1 MRILAQ
7 TALAALLVT
16 RFAPMGLAQAQPAP
30 SGHWEGALQAPD
42 RTVDIHVDLA
52 KNAKGEWI
60 GSLSTPTMS
69 LTDLPLANI
78 TVKGSSVSF
87 EIAGVPGKPVLEG
100 KVSEEGKSIS
110 GNLLQSGATIP
121 FQLKWTGEG
130 KVKEPPK
137 SGPLSKE
144 LEGAW
149 EGTLE
154 AGGQSFRLAMRFSK
168 AADGTAAGA
177 MDSLDQNARDMALAG
192 ITQEGLAVQFKLP
205 LVGGAYAG
213 KLNKEGTEL
222 AGEWT
227 QSGNTLPLTFKRP
240 AKAPTE
246 TKK

>member
-1 MRILAQ
+1 MRIPAQ
-7 TALAALLVT
+7 TALVVLLVT
-16 RFAPMGLAQAQPAP
+16 FFVSMGLAQAQPAP
-30 SGHWEGALQAPD
+30 SGHWEGTIQAPD
-42 RTVDIHVDLA
+42 RTVDVHVDLT

-78 TVKGSSVSF
+78 TVKDSSVSF
-87 EIAGVPGKPVLEG
+87 EISGVPGKPFFEG
-100 KVSEEGKSIS
+100 KVSDDGKSIS

-168 AADGTAAGA
+168 AADGTAAGTL
-177 MDSLDQNARDMALAG
+177 DSLDQNARDLPLAG
-192 ITQEGLAVQFKLP
+192 IIQDGLAVQFRLP
-205 LVGGAYAG
+205 VVGGSYVG

-222 AGEWT
+222 AGEWS
-227 QSGNTLPLTFKRP
+227 QSGNTLPLTFRRP
-240 AKAPTE
+240 AKAPAE

>member
-16 RFAPMGLAQAQPAP
+16 CFAPVGLAQAQPAP
-30 SGHWEGALQAPD
+30 AGHWEGAIQAPD

-52 KNAKGEWI
+52 KNEKGEWI
-60 GSLSTPTMS
+60 GSLSTPSMN
-69 LTDLPLANI
+69 LTDLPLTNI

-100 KVSEEGKSIS
+100 KVAEDGKSIS

-177 MDSLDQNARDMALAG
+177 MDSLDQNARDMTLAG

-227 QSGNTLPLTFKRP
+227 QSGNTLPLTWKRP
-240 AKAPTE
+240 PKAPAE